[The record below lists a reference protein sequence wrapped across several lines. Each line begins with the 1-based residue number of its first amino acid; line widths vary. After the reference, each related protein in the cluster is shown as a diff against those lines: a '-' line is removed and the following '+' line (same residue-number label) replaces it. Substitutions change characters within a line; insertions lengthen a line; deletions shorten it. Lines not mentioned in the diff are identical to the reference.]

1 MIETEIK
8 VKIENPEEIKKKISE
23 LNGIYKLSLHHE
35 DIYFNMPD
43 GLRDFQITDEALRIR
58 SSKEYNNNFKENS
71 TKVSN
76 YITYK
81 GKKLDKL
88 TKTRNEIEVQIDDN
102 SSMKE
107 ILLALGFKEVLTIVK
122 ERALYEI
129 PFKDRIIEV
138 LIDYIPVL
146 AKNFMEL
153 ELIVESTQVSNARMI
168 LFSLLEEFGF
178 KETDSIRKSYLELI
192 IEKS

>member
-8 VKIENPEEIKKKISE
+8 VKIQNPEEIKKKISE
-23 LNGIYKLSLHHE
+23 LNGVYKLSLYHE

-43 GLRDFQITDEALRIR
+43 DLRDFRITDEALRIR
-58 SSKEYNNNFKENS
+58 SSKEYNNSFRDNP
-71 TKVSN
+71 TKVSH

-88 TKTRNEIEVQIDDN
+88 TKTRNEIEVKIDDY

-122 ERALYEI
+122 ERELYEI
-129 PFKDRIIEV
+129 PFKNNIIEV

-146 AKNFMEL
+146 ATNFMEL
-153 ELIVESTQVSNARMI
+153 ELIVESTQVSSARAI

-192 IEKS
+192 LEKS

>member
-8 VKIENPEEIKKKISE
+8 VKIENPEEIKKKISK

-81 GKKLDKL
+81 GKKLL
-88 TKTRNEIEVQIDDN
+88 
-102 SSMKE
+102 
-107 ILLALGFKEVLTIVK
+107 
-122 ERALYEI
+122 
-129 PFKDRIIEV
+129 
-138 LIDYIPVL
+138 
-146 AKNFMEL
+146 
-153 ELIVESTQVSNARMI
+153 
-168 LFSLLEEFGF
+168 
-178 KETDSIRKSYLELI
+178 KS
-192 IEKS
+192 

>member
-1 MIETEIK
+1 MIEAEIK

-23 LNGIYKLSLHHE
+23 LNGVYKLSLYHE
-35 DIYFNMPD
+35 DTYFNMPD
-43 GLRDFQITDEALRIR
+43 GLRDFRITDEALRIR
-58 SSKEYNNNFKENS
+58 SSKEYNNQFKDNPTNIS
-71 TKVSN
+71 H

-88 TKTRNEIEVQIDDN
+88 TKTRNEIEVKIDDN
-102 SSMKE
+102 LSMKE
-107 ILLALGFKEVLTIVK
+107 ILLALGFKEVLIVFK
-122 ERALYEI
+122 ERELYEI
-129 PFKDRIIEV
+129 LFKGKVIEV

-146 AKNFMEL
+146 GNNFMEL
-153 ELIVESTQVSNARMI
+153 ELVVESTDVSSARAI